1 MSIVPRRTVYTT
13 GSLYR
18 SVFLYKTILT
28 QKGFDLNSAIAIPP
42 NISPYMIVNNGCKPS
57 EKECVHLG
65 NCICYRAFGDGRLPV
80 AISVDWR
87 QPGVAFE
94 IANITGNG
102 LFLCGSR
109 LIQMDLNTMDVESWE
124 DVDIE
129 CV

>member
-1 MSIVPRRTVYTT
+1 MSIVSRRTVYTT

-57 EKECVHLG
+57 EKDCVRVG
-65 NCICYRAFGDGRLPV
+65 NCICYRAFTDGRLPV

-94 IANITGNG
+94 IANLTGNG

-109 LIQMDLNTMDVESWE
+109 LIQMNLKTMDVESWE

>member
-1 MSIVPRRTVYTT
+1 MSVVPRRTVYTT

-18 SVFLYKTILT
+18 AVYLYKSML
-28 QKGFDLNSAIAIPP
+28 QRKEFNLNSVIAIPS
-42 NISPYMIVNNGCKPS
+42 NISPFMIVNNGCKPS
-57 EKECVHLG
+57 EKECVHVG
-65 NCICYRAFGDGRLPV
+65 NCICYRAFDDWRIPV

-87 QPGVAFE
+87 QPGVAFQ

-109 LIQMDLNTMDVESWE
+109 LIQMDLNTNDVESWE